1 MPDDLVLKKQIAE
14 RYLGARCYPEASDT
28 LSALQL
34 LPTDATF
41 LRLRAELL
49 SRTHSDGAASAAA
62 DAWDAQ
68 IELWPLCTDIML
80 RAGEPRAGA

>member
-1 MPDDLVLKKQIAE
+1 ML
-14 RYLGARCYPEASDT
+14 PEA
-28 LSALQL
+28 LRYVESALQL

-80 RAGEPRAGA
+80 RAGELALARERLQHLPSLPGA